1 MGNFKGMTTLD
12 RLVAAGLL
20 QDFELAVKRGARKA
34 AVDILM
40 RVELTEAQA
49 LVVYHGAEKLRQNF
63 GGGACL

>member
-20 QDFELAVKRGARKA
+20 RDFELAVKRGARKA

-49 LVVYHGAEKLRQNF
+49 LVVYHGAEQLRQNF
-63 GGGACL
+63 GA